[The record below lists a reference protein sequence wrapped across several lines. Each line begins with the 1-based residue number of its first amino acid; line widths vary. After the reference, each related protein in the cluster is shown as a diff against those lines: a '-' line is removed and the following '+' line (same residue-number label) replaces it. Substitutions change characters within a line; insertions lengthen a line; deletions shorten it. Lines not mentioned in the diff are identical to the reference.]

1 MVVVVDD
8 VVQLIESAVAMMETG
23 SPRPVTPH
31 PPTHVSEAA
40 ASVVVV
46 VVVTVAF
53 PELTAQPPTQD
64 VEAGPSV
71 TVVVVV
77 VVVFGTTGPLP
88 VFEGRPVVGGGMPV
102 KELAAQLPI
111 QDVEAAVAVSDSRAL
126 SVIEVGR
133 SWRPRTPGFG

>member
-31 PPTHVSEAA
+31 PPTHVSEAT

-88 VFEGRPVVGGGMPV
+88 VFEGRPVAGGMPV
-102 KELAAQLPI
+102 KEWAAHAPQ
-111 QDVEAAVAVSDSRAL
+111 QDVEASAAVSNSHAL
-126 SVIEVGR
+126 PVIEVGR
-133 SWRPRTPGFG
+133 SWRSWIPGFG